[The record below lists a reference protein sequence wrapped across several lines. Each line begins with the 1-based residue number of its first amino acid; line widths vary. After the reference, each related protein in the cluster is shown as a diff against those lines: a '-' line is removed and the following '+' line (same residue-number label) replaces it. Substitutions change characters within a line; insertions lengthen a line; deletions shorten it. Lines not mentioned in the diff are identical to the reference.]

1 MDDNRNEDGHLKVSQ
16 SKVRQWRE
24 CRRKFWYAHVMK
36 IQRRRQPRPLAFGSI
51 SHKMK
56 EALAQGEDPY
66 EVLENIP
73 KQDLEAYREDPEKYG
88 DILKDLEYIYQA
100 YSEFWKKQ
108 QLVYVEH
115 DGRRAEHP
123 FEVVLEEEG
132 IMVKGTIDAVTKY
145 RQMNWLTEHKNH
157 KNIPN
162 DDERWRSV
170 QSVVYI
176 KVIQMLGWW
185 KGIEGTCWDYI
196 RSKAPSRPELLKDGS
211 VSKRRI
217 DTLPNVVKFA
227 LRHHRDKP
235 GYRELVDSATLNMS
249 TYFQRVYTPIKKQVI
264 DQVWGD
270 FLRTAREMRDTDLLV
285 APVRTIGR
293 HCSWCQNEMLCRA
306 SLTGGDEEYLIEN
319 EYMPS
324 TYGEKDVEEITS
336 EA

>member
-88 DILKDLEYIYQA
+88 DILKDLEYANQIFGTLEEAANRPTSSTTKY
-100 YSEFWKKQ
+100 
-108 QLVYVEH
+108 
-115 DGRRAEHP
+115 RNEHP

-176 KVIQMLGWW
+176 KV
-185 KGIEGTCWDYI
+185 
-196 RSKAPSRPELLKDGS
+196 
-211 VSKRRI
+211 
-217 DTLPNVVKFA
+217 
-227 LRHHRDKP
+227 
-235 GYRELVDSATLNMS
+235 
-249 TYFQRVYTPIKKQVI
+249 
-264 DQVWGD
+264 
-270 FLRTAREMRDTDLLV
+270 AR
-285 APVRTIGR
+285 
-293 HCSWCQNEMLCRA
+293 CQ
-306 SLTGGDEEYLIEN
+306 TGGRV
-319 EYMPS
+319 S
-324 TYGEKDVEEITS
+324 R
-336 EA
+336 A